1 MAKRVIFQTQ
11 DGVTIVGDQYDGGSR
26 FAILLHMMPE
36 TKESWR
42 DFAEALVQKGYTVL
56 AIDERGH
63 GESTMGGALDY
74 RKFSDEEQQA
84 KRFDVEAAF
93 AYMELLGAKEETTV
107 VIGASIGAN
116 LALRFLTEHPK
127 SLVAIALSPGLDYRG
142 VETKDAVEHLESS
155 QRAIVV
161 ASADD
166 LESFEDAKVLVSARP
181 SQVTGIFLEK
191 SGHGTQMFSKQ
202 PTLIDQLLTYLP

>member
-1 MAKRVIFQTQ
+1 MERVTFQTQ
-11 DGVTIVGDQYDGGSR
+11 DKVTIVGDLYDGGSR
-26 FAILLHMMPE
+26 FAILFHMMPE

-93 AYMELLGAKEETTV
+93 AYMELLGAQEETTV

-116 LALRFLTEHPK
+116 FALRFLAEHPK
-127 SLVAIALSPGLDYRG
+127 SPVAIALSPGLDYRG
-142 VETKDAVEHLESS
+142 VKTKDAVEHLSLS
-155 QRAIVV
+155 QKAIVV
-161 ASADD
+161 ASTDD
-166 LESFEDAKVLVSARP
+166 PESYKDTQVLVSSRP
-181 SQVTGIFLEK
+181 SQVTGVFLEK
-191 SGHGTQMFSKQ
+191 SGHGTQMFLKQ
-202 PTLIDQLLTYLP
+202 PMLIDQLLTYLP

>member
-1 MAKRVIFQTQ
+1 MFQTQ

-42 DFAEALVQKGYTVL
+42 DFADALVKKGYTVL

-63 GESTMGGALDY
+63 GESTMGGTLDY

-93 AYMELLGAKEETTV
+93 MYVQTRGAKEETTV

-116 LALRFLTEHPK
+116 LALRFLSEHSK
-127 SLVAIALSPGLDYRG
+127 SPVAIALSPGLDYHG
-142 VETKDAVEHLESS
+142 VKTRDAVEHLALS
-155 QRAIVV
+155 QKAIVV
-161 ASADD
+161 ASTDD
-166 LESFEDAKVLVSARP
+166 PESYSDTQVLVSVCP
-181 SQVTGIFLEK
+181 SQVMGLFFQDL
-191 SGHGTQMFSKQ
+191 GHGTRMFEAQ
-202 PTLIDQLLTYLP
+202 PALMDQLLFYLP